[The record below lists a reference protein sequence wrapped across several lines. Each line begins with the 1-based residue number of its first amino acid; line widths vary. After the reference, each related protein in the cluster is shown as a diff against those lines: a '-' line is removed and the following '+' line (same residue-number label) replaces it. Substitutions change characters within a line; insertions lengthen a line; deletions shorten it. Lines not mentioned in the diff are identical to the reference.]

1 MKPVDP
7 QNLNNAL
14 SATISQL
21 ESEAGKTGTS
31 DSASSP
37 EPCSAF
43 TSRVISDVFDYINAH
58 YLENISLAALLT
70 MEIMLGG
77 AMLFNFDFRG
87 ADIVAVVLS
96 FMVLYFAVVASLTD
110 K

>member
-1 MKPVDP
+1 MQTYRKYVWKICSINRETNIGQGGWILCGIQRAAGRQYWQKEDMWKNGHCGR
-7 QNLNNAL
+7 QKL
-14 SATISQL
+14 SSGMAMVL
-21 ESEAGKTGTS
+21 G
-31 DSASSP
+31 
-37 EPCSAF
+37 
-43 TSRVISDVFDYINAH
+43 
-58 YLENISLAALLT
+58 ALLT